1 MAGPGMQALKW
12 ANAMLAFGLELA
24 LLAALAFWGFTA
36 DDDLLVRLAL
46 GLGAPALVIV
56 IWAVLLAPNAK
67 RRLPMPWL
75 AIAKLVLFGL
85 GALALYIANAP
96 GLAIALAVLAVVN
109 IALTAVLGEP
119 SGISARG

>member
-1 MAGPGMQALKW
+1 MQALRW
-12 ANAMLAFGLELA
+12 ANATLAFGLELV

-36 DDDLLVRLAL
+36 DDDILVRLAL

-56 IWAVLLAPNAK
+56 IWAFVLAPNAK

-75 AIAKLVLFGL
+75 AITKLVLFGL

-96 GLAIALAVLAVVN
+96 GAAVALAVLAVVN
-109 IALTAVLGEP
+109 IALSTVLGEP
-119 SGISARG
+119 RDIWARG

>member
-1 MAGPGMQALKW
+1 MQALRW
-12 ANAMLAFGLELA
+12 ANAVLAFGLEFA
-24 LLAALAFWGFTA
+24 LLAAFAFWGFTA
-36 DDDLLVRLAL
+36 DDDLLVRCAL

-56 IWAVLLAPNAK
+56 IWAVLLAPMAK

-96 GLAIALAVLAVVN
+96 GLALALAVLAVVN

-119 SGISARG
+119 SEISARG